1 MGEIVNRVSNDPA
14 ESVSLDDEDGR
25 IEEMACEE
33 EVREMART
41 MSCFNLVCKACPSEE
56 AYVRLFEPHLIRNHH
71 ECSHGL

>member
-14 ESVSLDDEDGR
+14 ESVSLDDDDGR

-41 MSCFNLVCKACPSEE
+41 MSCFNLVCKA
-56 AYVRLFEPHLIRNHH
+56 
-71 ECSHGL
+71 